1 MGKLSRTMLGVF
13 TFCLFKLSAQEFET
27 IQIENQTWMQE
38 NLDVERFRNG
48 DLIPKVSD
56 FEEWRKS
63 YENEQPAWCYYEND
77 SILGQ
82 KHGKLYNW
90 YAVTDPRGLSP
101 VGFHVPNKDEW
112 EILFDTFKDTTL
124 TNGIDFWSN
133 DVQNDHK
140 GFRAIPSGGRFEEAA
155 VEFFY
160 YLNVEAWWWTTTEMD
175 QHMAFCVSYHVNYDA
190 QISDYYKD
198 TGMSVRCIKD
208 VVP

>member
-1 MGKLSRTMLGVF
+1 MEKLSRTMLGF
-13 TFCLFKLSAQEFET
+13 FMLCLMKLSAQELET
-27 IQIENQTWMQE
+27 IQIGYQTWMQK

-48 DLIPKVSD
+48 DVIPEVTN
-56 FEEWRKS
+56 FEEWMRAG
-63 YENEQPAWCYYEND
+63 ENEKPAWCYFDND

-90 YAVTDPRGLSP
+90 YAVMDPRGLSP

-112 EILFDTFKDTTL
+112 EILFKTFEDATL
-124 TNGIDFWSN
+124 TDGIDFWLD

-140 GFRAIPSGGRFEEAA
+140 GFRAIPSGGRFNEAD

-160 YLNVEAWWWTTTEMD
+160 YLNIEAWWWTTSDMD
-175 QHMAFCVSYHVNYDA
+175 KNLAYCVNYDVKYDVL
-190 QISDYYKD
+190 IFDYYKD
-198 TGMSVRCIKD
+198 VGISVRCIKD

>member
-1 MGKLSRTMLGVF
+1 MGKLSRTMLSVF

-27 IQIENQTWMQE
+27 IQIGNQTWMQE

-63 YENEQPAWCYYEND
+63 YENGQPAWCYYDND

-112 EILFDTFKDTTL
+112 EILFNTFKDTAL

-160 YLNVEAWWWTTTEMD
+160 YLNKEAWWWTTTEMD
-175 QHMAFCVSYHVNYDA
+175 HHMAFCVSYDVKYDA
-190 QISDYYKD
+190 RISDYYKH
-198 TGMSVRCIKD
+198 TGMSVRCMKD

>member
-13 TFCLFKLSAQEFET
+13 TFFLFKLSAQEFET
-27 IQIENQTWMQE
+27 IQIGNQTWMQE

-112 EILFDTFKDTTL
+112 QILFDTFKDTTL

-175 QHMAFCVSYHVNYDA
+175 HHMAFCVSYHVNYDA

>member
-1 MGKLSRTMLGVF
+1 MLGVF

-27 IQIENQTWMQE
+27 IQIGNQTWMQE

-112 EILFDTFKDTTL
+112 EILFNTFKDTAL

-133 DVQNDHK
+133 DVENDHK

-160 YLNVEAWWWTTTEMD
+160 YLNKEAWWWTTTEMD

-198 TGMSVRCIKD
+198 TGMSVRCMKD

>member
-1 MGKLSRTMLGVF
+1 MRKLSRTMLGVF

-27 IQIENQTWMQE
+27 IQIGNQTWMQE

-112 EILFDTFKDTTL
+112 EILFDTFKDTAIA
-124 TNGIDFWSN
+124 NSIDFWKN

-155 VEFFY
+155 VEIFY
-160 YLNVEAWWWTTTEMD
+160 YLNAEAWWWTTTEMD
-175 QHMAFCVSYHVNYDA
+175 QHMAFCVSYNMKYDA
-190 QISDYYKD
+190 RISDYYKH
-198 TGMSVRCIKD
+198 TGMSVRCMKD

>member
-1 MGKLSRTMLGVF
+1 MEKLSRTMLGF
-13 TFCLFKLSAQEFET
+13 FMLCLLKLSAQEMET
-27 IQIENQTWMQE
+27 IQIGYQTWMQK

-48 DLIPKVSD
+48 DVIPEVTNW
-56 FEEWRKS
+56 EEWMRAG
-63 YENEQPAWCYYEND
+63 ENEKPAWCYFDND

-90 YAVTDPRGLSP
+90 YAVMDPRGLSP

-112 EILFDTFKDTTL
+112 EILFKTFEDATL
-124 TNGIDFWSN
+124 TDGIDFWLD

-140 GFRAIPSGGRFEEAA
+140 GFRAIPSGGRFNEAD

-160 YLNVEAWWWTTTEMD
+160 YLNIEAWWWTTSDMD
-175 QHMAFCVSYHVNYDA
+175 KNVAYCVNYDVKYDVL
-190 QISDYYKD
+190 IFDYYKD
-198 TGMSVRCIKD
+198 VGISVRCIKD

>member
-27 IQIENQTWMQE
+27 IQIGNQTWMQE

-112 EILFDTFKDTTL
+112 EILFNTFKDTAL

-133 DVQNDHK
+133 DVENDHK

-160 YLNVEAWWWTTTEMD
+160 YLNKEAWWWTTTEMD

-198 TGMSVRCIKD
+198 TGMSVRCMKD

>member
-1 MGKLSRTMLGVF
+1 M
-13 TFCLFKLSAQEFET
+13 
-27 IQIENQTWMQE
+27 
-38 NLDVERFRNG
+38 
-48 DLIPKVSD
+48 
-56 FEEWRKS
+56 
-63 YENEQPAWCYYEND
+63 
-77 SILGQ
+77 
-82 KHGKLYNW
+82 
-90 YAVTDPRGLSP
+90 
-101 VGFHVPNKDEW
+101 
-112 EILFDTFKDTTL
+112 
-124 TNGIDFWSN
+124 TNVIDFWSN

>member
-1 MGKLSRTMLGVF
+1 MGKLSRTMLSVF

-27 IQIENQTWMQE
+27 IQIGNQTWMQE

-63 YENEQPAWCYYEND
+63 YENGQPAWCYYDND

-112 EILFDTFKDTTL
+112 EILFNTFKDTAL

-133 DVQNDHK
+133 GVQNDHK

-160 YLNVEAWWWTTTEMD
+160 YLNVEAWWWATTEMD
-175 QHMAFCVSYHVNYDA
+175 QHMAFCVSYHVKYDA
-190 QISDYYKD
+190 RISDYYKH
-198 TGMSVRCIKD
+198 TGMSVRCMKD

>member
-1 MGKLSRTMLGVF
+1 MRKLSRTMLGVF

-27 IQIENQTWMQE
+27 IQIGNQTWMQE

-112 EILFDTFKDTTL
+112 EILFDTFKDTAIA
-124 TNGIDFWSN
+124 NSIDFWSN

-160 YLNVEAWWWTTTEMD
+160 YLNKEAWWWTTTEMD
-175 QHMAFCVSYHVNYDA
+175 QHMAFCVSYNMKYDA
-190 QISDYYKD
+190 RISDYYKH
-198 TGMSVRCIKD
+198 TGMSVRCMKD

>member
-1 MGKLSRTMLGVF
+1 MLGVF
-13 TFCLFKLSAQEFET
+13 MFCLFKLSAQEYET
-27 IQIENQTWMQE
+27 IQIGNQTWMQE

-63 YENEQPAWCYYEND
+63 YENGQPAWCYYDND

-112 EILFDTFKDTTL
+112 EILFDTFKDTAIA
-124 TNGIDFWSN
+124 NSIDFWKN
-133 DVQNDHK
+133 DVLNDHK

-160 YLNVEAWWWTTTEMD
+160 YLNKEAWWWTTTEMD
-175 QHMAFCVSYHVNYDA
+175 HHMAFCVSYDVKYDA
-190 QISDYYKD
+190 RISDYYKHI
-198 TGMSVRCIKD
+198 GMSVRCMKD

>member
-1 MGKLSRTMLGVF
+1 MEKLSRTMLGF
-13 TFCLFKLSAQEFET
+13 FMLCLMKLSAQELET
-27 IQIENQTWMQE
+27 IQIGYQTWMQK

-48 DLIPKVSD
+48 DVIPEVTNW
-56 FEEWRKS
+56 EEWMRAG
-63 YENEQPAWCYYEND
+63 ENEKPAWCYFDND

-90 YAVTDPRGLSP
+90 YAVMDPRGLSP

-112 EILFDTFKDTTL
+112 EILFKTFEDATL
-124 TNGIDFWSN
+124 TDGIDFWLD

-140 GFRAIPSGGRFEEAA
+140 GFRAIPSGGRFHEAA

-160 YLNVEAWWWTTTEMD
+160 YLNIEAWWWTTSDMD
-175 QHMAFCVSYHVNYDA
+175 KNVAYCVNYDVKYDVL
-190 QISDYYKD
+190 IFDYYKD
-198 TGMSVRCIKD
+198 VGISVRCIKD

>member
-1 MGKLSRTMLGVF
+1 MEKLSRTMLGF
-13 TFCLFKLSAQEFET
+13 FMLCLLKLSAQELET
-27 IQIENQTWMQE
+27 IQIGYQTWMQK

-48 DLIPKVSD
+48 DVIPEVTNW
-56 FEEWRKS
+56 EEWMRAG
-63 YENEQPAWCYYEND
+63 ENEKPAWCYFDND

-90 YAVTDPRGLSP
+90 YAVMDPRGLSP

-112 EILFDTFKDTTL
+112 EILFKTFEDATL
-124 TNGIDFWSN
+124 TDGIDFWLD

-140 GFRAIPSGGRFEEAA
+140 GFRAIPSGGRFNEAD

-160 YLNVEAWWWTTTEMD
+160 HLNIEAWWWTTSDMD
-175 QHMAFCVSYHVNYDA
+175 KNVAYCVNYDVKYDVL
-190 QISDYYKD
+190 IFDYYKD
-198 TGMSVRCIKD
+198 VGISVRCIKD